1 MTSLIL
7 DRRTR
12 ALHQVWLY
20 GAVLRGRK
28 EWLDVYGNAPGARA
42 GLDQTGGPVDAI
54 LQTESERWSKDVTR
68 MCTMISVLSSTCY

>member
-1 MTSLIL
+1 MTSPIL

-20 GAVLRGRK
+20 GTVLRRRK
-28 EWLDVYGNAPGARA
+28 KWLDVYGNAPGTCAR
-42 GLDQTGGPVDAI
+42 LDQTGGPVDAI

-68 MCTMISVLSSTCY
+68 MCLLIFVLSSTCY